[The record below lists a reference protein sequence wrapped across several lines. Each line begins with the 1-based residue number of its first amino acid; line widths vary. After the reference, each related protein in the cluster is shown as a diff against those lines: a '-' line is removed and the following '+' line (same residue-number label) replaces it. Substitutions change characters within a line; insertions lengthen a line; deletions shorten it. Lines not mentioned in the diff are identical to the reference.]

1 MSLEYSSDHFAAAA
15 AARGY
20 PIAKGA
26 VAGERPAPARER
38 ASSVPANAGSPV
50 KEINLTAQCLQECQD
65 GTATNYILEERKA
78 RKKREALEVAMSKQ
92 QPAPLTEQQA
102 KDKLEWEAQ
111 RVERLQ
117 QTTQT
122 LRQNDAA
129 PHMSV

>member
-1 MSLEYSSDHFAAAA
+1 MEYSSDHFAAAA
-15 AARGY
+15 AARGH
-20 PIAKGA
+20 PIAKGGGG
-26 VAGERPAPARER
+26 GEQPTPARER
-38 ASSVPANAGSPV
+38 ASSVPPNAGSPA
-50 KEINLTAQCLQECQD
+50 KEIDVTLQCLQECQD

-102 KDKLEWEAQ
+102 QDELEWEAQ

-117 QTTQT
+117 QATET